1 MLYNHIDSCR
11 ICKYGSSACIQPK
24 LVWCTLLHPPSCL
37 VSNTLRTSN
46 RITRGTTPRE
56 LRVSTVSVL
65 FSFASTCPPLTSQS
79 ELSSNNGQAT
89 KTSKEPVYW
98 SPYPGWEVPQSWG
111 PGFRGEALLPLRA
124 LREAAQRVTRKEND
138 RHGIPRCGARRRSF
152 DHPAPMAQAS
162 SCSSTPAFK
171 SLPRSRARI
180 SVPRSE
186 LA

>member
-1 MLYNHIDSCR
+1 MGQSVGQTHR
-11 ICKYGSSACIQPK
+11 RRAVK
-24 LVWCTLLHPPSCL
+24 
-37 VSNTLRTSN
+37 
-46 RITRGTTPRE
+46 GTTGGHNGATSSTATGTGRPRDARHCGRRTALPLGQSHAPCRE
-56 LRVSTVSVL
+56 V
-65 FSFASTCPPLTSQS
+65 TCRTTSRLLLVPQITSQS

-89 KTSKEPVYW
+89 KTSKEPMYW

-124 LREAAQRVTRKEND
+124 LREAAQRVTRKGND

>member
-1 MLYNHIDSCR
+1 MWPPAQKVTGYR
-11 ICKYGSSACIQPK
+11 
-24 LVWCTLLHPPSCL
+24 WCAPHAFPLQIIPLFFRFRSWKW
-37 VSNTLRTSN
+37 LRFY
-46 RITRGTTPRE
+46 RAP
-56 LRVSTVSVL
+56 
-65 FSFASTCPPLTSQS
+65 CLTSQS

-124 LREAAQRVTRKEND
+124 LREAAQRVTRKGND

>member
-1 MLYNHIDSCR
+1 MNGPEPEPAPRLWPSWLHLLRHIRQAVHRRATTSER
-11 ICKYGSSACIQPK
+11 SAAFPTD
-24 LVWCTLLHPPSCL
+24 V
-37 VSNTLRTSN
+37 
-46 RITRGTTPRE
+46 
-56 LRVSTVSVL
+56 
-65 FSFASTCPPLTSQS
+65 TSQS

-124 LREAAQRVTRKEND
+124 LREAAQRVTRKGND

>member
-1 MLYNHIDSCR
+1 MLTQILQL
-11 ICKYGSSACIQPK
+11 SSTEIWSNQPRRAQ
-24 LVWCTLLHPPSCL
+24 CSSTSHGRRQAYQIINIETFAPFQMPRPS
-37 VSNTLRTSN
+37 
-46 RITRGTTPRE
+46 
-56 LRVSTVSVL
+56 SVR
-65 FSFASTCPPLTSQS
+65 PNITSQS

-89 KTSKEPVYW
+89 KTFKEPVYW

-124 LREAAQRVTRKEND
+124 LREAAQRVTRKGND

>member
-1 MLYNHIDSCR
+1 MASDETVFAEAGLAA
-11 ICKYGSSACIQPK
+11 SSR
-24 LVWCTLLHPPSCL
+24 
-37 VSNTLRTSN
+37 LRTK
-46 RITRGTTPRE
+46 GKMVAVCP
-56 LRVSTVSVL
+56 TVFTFL
-65 FSFASTCPPLTSQS
+65 THPTSQS

-124 LREAAQRVTRKEND
+124 LREAAQRVTRKGND